1 MGETM
6 SLVAPSTVFDRV
18 DSETRTA
25 IIQLNQ
31 KLIDL
36 QSEITSK
43 LKVLETAQ
51 DAEHA
56 TQKQHLTLLANEIER
71 ALKSIDEVVNMVV
84 SEELTHSEFLKVHHD
99 DLEKFREMV
108 SMNANKIA
116 KINEKLG

>member
-1 MGETM
+1 M